1 MAAVNSLDST
11 PEIIY
16 FINSGNHA
24 IGLTP
29 VYKLYYKHN
38 ESVHWFHS

>member
-11 PEIIY
+11 PEII
-16 FINSGNHA
+16 FCIKSGNHA

-29 VYKLYYKHN
+29 VYMIYYKLN